1 MFATSGL
8 KAIMPVSKEES
19 CRADAF
25 KRNASLEDLLHTLNG
40 FLACSEQAALDVY
53 SGAHK
58 DHPIVFVMGPLRSG
72 TTLFMQWL
80 AETGLVAYP
89 TNLLSRFYG
98 APVTGAQIQLLLT
111 DPRFNFR
118 NEILDFNN
126 PISFESENGKTRG
139 ALAPNEFWYFWRR
152 FLPFREL
159 DWLPDEELF
168 RIVDQAML
176 VSELSTLTRI
186 FDKPFALK
194 SMILNYNIPFLDAIF
209 EKALFVHI
217 KRDPVANV
225 ASILEA
231 RKRQL
236 GSETEWYSFKIP
248 EYPQLKGLDAVTQSA
263 GQLHY
268 INKAVT
274 HGMSKV
280 DASRRL
286 TVQYED
292 FCQRPESIFD
302 QLTEK
307 LGVRDAHY
315 GSPERFEMKRGGDI
329 PHRDAIEKSLAYFDN
344 ASDGREA

>member
-1 MFATSGL
+1 
-8 KAIMPVSKEES
+8 MPVSKEES
-19 CRADAF
+19 CRVDAF

-53 SGAHK
+53 SEARK

-80 AETGLVAYP
+80 AETGVVAYP

-98 APVTGAQIQLLLT
+98 APVMGAQIQLLLT

-126 PISFESENGKTRG
+126 PISFESENGKTKG

-168 RIVDQAML
+168 RVVDQAML
-176 VSELSTLTRI
+176 VSELSSLTRV

-194 SMILNYNIPFLDAIF
+194 SMILNYNIPFLDTIF
-209 EKALFVHI
+209 KKALFIQI
-217 KRDPVANV
+217 KRDPLANI

-236 GSETEWYSFKIP
+236 DSENEWYSFKIP
-248 EYPQLKGLDAVTQSA
+248 EYPQLKDLDAITQSA

-274 HGMSKV
+274 QGMSKL
-280 DASRRL
+280 DESRQLIVR
-286 TVQYED
+286 YED
-292 FCQRPESIFD
+292 FCKSPETIFH
-302 QLTEK
+302 QLAEK
-307 LGVRDAHY
+307 LDMSNVPYCGPAQ
-315 GSPERFEMKRGGDI
+315 FETRSGAGMANKE
-329 PHRDAIEKSLAYFDN
+329 AIEKALVAYSSIP
-344 ASDGREA
+344 AGSAP